1 MRGLDM
7 DLHWNWCRSIR
18 LLLDEVKAGFG
29 AIVRTFS
36 AGEPAAAG
44 SDQTDEAG
52 AQKGEG

>member
-29 AIVRTFS
+29 AIVRRFS